1 MLLIK
6 ALMPLIHTLQLVGF
20 TTFEITRKN
29 SFYAYNI
36 SVILSLLFILSVI
49 VYRLI
54 NTELLQMTHFNSAV
68 NNVNLIQLNLFRF
81 AHLLI
86 VIESLLK
93 QKRQKL
99 FFDQLRHV
107 DRMLLQKYTIEI
119 DYRSL
124 RRYTTIQ
131 LISFGLVYVFCLTSI
146 IGYRILV
153 QRHSFTIWQFI
164 GWFYNMVPFMLTSL
178 RYFQIIVWMGLLR
191 TRFGHLN
198 SILEHID
205 FNGWLVTGIKPKPE
219 IRNEILLVTEY
230 GRKDRRSVR
239 RRTALDQLVIVR
251 ELYDRLWDLTQ
262 LINDCFGW
270 SLLIN
275 TANDFVSVTS
285 NCYLIFLLTK
295 FGLSDTMRI
304 VSAICWTVPHVINLL
319 GITYC
324 CYSTI
329 REVRDGCV
337 CVDCK

>member
-6 ALMPLIHTLQLVGF
+6 ALKPLIHTLQLVGF
-20 TTFEITRKN
+20 TTFEITREN
-29 SFYAYNI
+29 SFYMYNI
-36 SVILSLLFILSVI
+36 TVIVSLLVTLSVI

-54 NTELLQMTHFNSAV
+54 NTELLKMTHFNSAV
-68 NNVNLIQLNLFRF
+68 SNVNLIQLNLFRF

-107 DRMLLQKYTIEI
+107 DQMLLQKYQIEI

-124 RRYTTIQ
+124 RRHTTIR
-131 LISFGLVYVFCLTSI
+131 LIGFALVYLFCLTSI

-153 QRHSFTIWQFI
+153 QQHSLTIWQFI
-164 GWFYNMVPFMLTSL
+164 GFGYNLIPFMLTSL
-178 RYFQIIVWMGLLR
+178 RYFQIIVFMGLLR

-205 FNGWLVTGIKPKPE
+205 FNGLLVTGIKPKPE
-219 IRNEILLVTEY
+219 IRNAILLVAEY
-230 GRKDRRSVR
+230 GQKGHRQM

-275 TANDFVSVTS
+275 TANDFISVTS

-295 FGLSDTMRI
+295 FGLSETMRI
-304 VSAICWTVPHVINLL
+304 LSAICWTVPHVINLL

-324 CYSTI
+324 SYSTI
-329 REVRDGCV
+329 REVRVGWV
-337 CVDCK
+337 FF